1 MKPDRFS
8 SPVFTGVKLMKYGII
23 GTAGH
28 VDHGKTCLIKAL
40 TGIDTDRLK
49 EEKERGITIAL
60 GFAYLDFAGG
70 QRAGIVDV
78 PGHEKFVKIMLAG
91 AGSMDLCLLVVAA
104 DEGVMPQT
112 VEHLDILSILGIPKG
127 LVAITKTDLVEPK
140 ALELVKEDVRKLT
153 EGTFLENAP
162 VLPVSVRTGQGV
174 EELKTALEQLCT
186 SLPDRAD
193 TEDFRLPIDRVFTM
207 KGFGTVVTG
216 AMVQGRLEKGEEVY
230 LYPENLPVK
239 VRGMQVHSRETQ
251 IAFAG
256 QRVAVNIADRK
267 KEEIRRGDVLA
278 PRGSLFPTQML
289 DVRLEALKHTARRI
303 KNGSRVHIYH
313 GTKELLGKVILMD
326 KEELCAG
333 ESGYAQLRLEEETA
347 AKKWDRFVIRF
358 YSPAETIGGGVILD
372 ANPGKRRRNH
382 GQTMEAF
389 KIKELGTQAEML
401 ELSCREHWGS
411 FYTLKELA
419 QRSGLAQNE
428 IRQNAR
434 KLLKEQKLVQ
444 LGGDLYIHRE
454 EFSFYQKKTER
465 FLEEFH
471 RAFPLKEGMGREE
484 VRSRLGL
491 GSASVTDAVLKRL
504 AEAHV
509 IEEGKGCFRL
519 KHFQAEPDDD
529 QLSMLREIEDD
540 YLQAGFAPL
549 TTRLYIEEHPRQKM
563 FAGALASLLNKKVLI
578 RLDEQYCIHRDFYGK
593 AKKIFAEMAEEKPW
607 VVLGEFRDSLGCSRK
622 IAIAILEH
630 FDKNGFSRKTENG
643 RVLRTE
649 TGGERNAK

>member
-1 MKPDRFS
+1 MDH
-8 SPVFTGVKLMKYGII
+8 VII

-60 GFAYLDFAGG
+60 GFAYLDLAGG

-78 PGHEKFVKIMLAG
+78 PGHEKFVKTMLAG

-127 LVAITKTDLVEPK
+127 LVVITKTDLVEPEFVK
-140 ALELVKEDVRKLT
+140 LVKEDVRKLA

-174 EELKTALEQLCT
+174 EALKTALENLCA
-186 SLPDRAD
+186 SLPDKAD
-193 TEDFRLPIDRVFTM
+193 AKDFRLPIDRVFTM

-216 AMVQGRLEKGEEVY
+216 AMVQGCLQKGEEVY

-239 VRGMQVHSRETQ
+239 VRGIQVHSRETQ

-278 PRGSLFPTQML
+278 SGGSLFPTQML
-289 DVRLEALKHTARRI
+289 DVRLEALKHTNRTI

-313 GTKELLGKVILMD
+313 GTKEVLGKVVLMD

-333 ESGYAQLRLEEETA
+333 ESCYAQLRLEGETA
-347 AKKWDRFVIRF
+347 VKKWDRFVIRF
-358 YSPAETIGGGVILD
+358 YSPAETIGGGEILD
-372 ANPGKRRRNH
+372 ANPRKRRRNH
-382 GQTMEAF
+382 RQTMEAF
-389 KIKELGTQAEML
+389 KVKELGTQAEML

-419 QRSGLAQNE
+419 DRSALDPKE

-434 KLLKEQKLVQ
+434 KLLEEQRLVQ
-444 LGGDLYIHRE
+444 ISGDIYIHRD
-454 EFSFYQKKTER
+454 EFSFYQKKTES
-465 FLEEFH
+465 FLKEFH
-471 RAFPLKEGMGREE
+471 RAFPLKEGMVREE
-484 VRSRLGL
+484 ARSRLGL
-491 GSASVTDAVLKRL
+491 GSAPITDAVLERL
-504 AEAHV
+504 VEVHV
-509 IEEGKGCFRL
+509 IEEVNGCFRL
-519 KHFQAEPDDD
+519 KHFHTEPNND
-529 QLSMLREIEDD
+529 QRAMLQEIETY

-549 TTRLYIEEHPRQKM
+549 TTRLYIEEHPQQKK
-563 FAGALASLLNKKVLI
+563 FAGAVASLLNKKVLI
-578 RLDEQYCIHRDFYGK
+578 RLDEQYCIHRDFYEK
-593 AKKIFAEMAEEKPW
+593 AKKVFAEMAEEKPW

-630 FDKNGFSRKTENG
+630 FDKRGFSRKTENG
-643 RVLRTE
+643 RVLRKE